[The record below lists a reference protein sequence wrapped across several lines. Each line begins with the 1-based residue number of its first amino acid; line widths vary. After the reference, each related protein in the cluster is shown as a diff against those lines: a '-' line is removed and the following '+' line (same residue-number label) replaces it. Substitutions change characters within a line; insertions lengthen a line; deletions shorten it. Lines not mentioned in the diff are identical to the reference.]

1 MAIPLL
7 DAGLLVAAPPTLLR
21 HGLLLTLREAWPT
34 CPVHFIADLAQL
46 PQLLRSHGY
55 ALLIVDG
62 TALAAKLLPTMLHQV
77 RSLRPW
83 LPMLVF
89 TGRRMPTLPIALAPA
104 AIPRWLSHHAT
115 PAEVAGAVTE
125 LLAAAPTLAWPDAP
139 RSLTRPVQAGFSP
152 RELEVLT
159 LVAADFCN
167 EQIAD
172 QLCLSVRTVESHR
185 RALLHKAGV
194 RTPVGLVMRA
204 LREGWISN

>member
-1 MAIPLL
+1 MATLLL

-34 CPVHFIADLAQL
+34 CPIHFVADLAQL
-46 PQLLRSHGY
+46 PRLLHSQAY
-55 ALLIVDG
+55 ALLIMDG
-62 TALAAKLLPTMLHQV
+62 TALAAKVLPTILSQV

-83 LPMLVF
+83 LPTLVL
-89 TGRRMPTLPIALAPA
+89 TGRRPPVLPVALLPA
-104 AIPRWLSHHAT
+104 AAHRLLSHHAT

-125 LLAAAPTLAWPDAP
+125 LLATAPTLALPQAP
-139 RSLTRPVQAGFSP
+139 CSPHRPYHAGFSP
-152 RELEVLT
+152 RELEVLA
-159 LVAADFCN
+159 LVAADLCN

-204 LREGWISN
+204 LREGWVEA